1 MAQKMK
7 IYNIVHD
14 AAKLRRL
21 ITEHPE
27 LPIVVLAGEGAYSD
41 DYNWTYCA
49 DVDCRIEYILD
60 ASNPYDN
67 DGERIFTYEAEFEDV
82 IADSYYTDDGT
93 WTEEEMNAFVKT
105 ELEKYK
111 PYWKKVIAIYATN

>member
-1 MAQKMK
+1 MK

-21 ITEHPE
+21 IAGNPE

-41 DYNWTYCA
+41 DYSWTYCA

-67 DGERIFTYEAEFEDV
+67 DGERIFTCEAEFEDV

-93 WTEEEMNAFVKT
+93 WTEDGMNAYVKA